1 MLRPHVLAVAAVL
14 LTGVAGQ
21 YEEEEL
27 IRDPYQ
33 YQVKVEDPETAN
45 KYEIEEEGNPDI
57 VRGSYKIALPDGR
70 TQIVTYEVDS
80 EAGYKA
86 EVTYEGVAHYPD
98 SPGYVPSAYGPPE
111 PLRPAGLEKFKR
123 ELEVG
128 AGVGAP
134 RKGRKLGR
142 VVPEHKKKIQQ
153 SLSSD
158 LLTSSTKI
166 SLPLKLQKNKK
177 LGKRIKNIKKKFK
190 KAEDDRF
197 PDAAEPQAEPLSLR
211 QITRARPAATPATPA
226 PRQQDFTRARPA
238 DTPAPRQQEF
248 KPLSITQNTE
258 DHLTETTAKAIT
270 ETTTAKIVSIFI
282 PDIYE
287 AVPTESL
294 EEGSGAGHK
303 ETLAA
308 ISDAVYS
315 DPPVRMKYTLLP
327 GPVNTT
333 DSAAV
338 PAQSPTLTPAFA
350 SAPFFVPAPSSSSA
364 PAPAL
369 VLDTKAALAIPEE
382 DQNKNLRKRKI
393 SASDYRNAV
402 TGWAEPPATVYRS
415 QIQYLQ
421 PGQAEQLNQG
431 QDYEQLYQTIFGR
444 EPPVTTRRPLYKL
457 LRKVRIPKELQEPRY
472 TPVHTGHTVRLVHK
486 QEGFVPEFVPSY

>member
-1 MLRPHVLAVAAVL
+1 MLGPHVLAVAAVL

-21 YEEEEL
+21 YKEEEL

-98 SPGYVPSAYGPPE
+98 NPGYVPSAYGPPE

-128 AGVGAP
+128 AAAGAP

-190 KAEDDRF
+190 KAEDERF

-211 QITRARPAATPATPA
+211 QASRARPAATPA
-226 PRQQDFTRARPA
+226 PRPHQ
-238 DTPAPRQQEF
+238 F

-258 DHLTETTAKAIT
+258 DLLTGTTAKATT

-294 EEGSGAGHK
+294 EEGSGAGHR
-303 ETLAA
+303 ETLAD

-327 GPVNTT
+327 GPVDTT
-333 DSAAV
+333 GSAAV
-338 PAQSPTLTPAFA
+338 PALNQSPTLTPAFA
-350 SAPFFVPAPSSSSA
+350 SAPFFVPPPASSPA
-364 PAPAL
+364 PAPVL

-402 TGWAEPPATVYRS
+402 TGWAEPPARVYRS

-421 PGQAEQLNQG
+421 PGQAEPLNQG

-472 TPVHTGHTVRLVHK
+472 TPVHTGHTVRLVEHK
-486 QEGFVPEFVPSY
+486 QGGFVPEFVPSY